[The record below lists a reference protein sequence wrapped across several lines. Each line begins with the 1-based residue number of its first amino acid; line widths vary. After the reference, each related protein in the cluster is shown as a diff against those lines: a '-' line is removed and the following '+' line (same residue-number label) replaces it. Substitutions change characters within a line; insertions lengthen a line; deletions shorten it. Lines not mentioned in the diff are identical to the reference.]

1 MSTILLFTGEQDCTE
16 ESLRLRRDAFGE
28 DVDFR
33 FAFGVCLL
41 SLDFVLN
48 LLAGVATL
56 KP

>member
-1 MSTILLFTGEQDCTE
+1 MSTVLLFTGEQDCTE
-16 ESLRLRRDAFGE
+16 ESLRFRRDAFGE